1 MTYQSQVAIAR
12 TSDTEPADAVTHTA
26 DGPATADL
34 GPNDLQVA
42 TRFGVYAVEADK
54 TLRFERGLLG
64 FTQPGSFALLD
75 LPGEAPQAFR
85 LLQKVDDA
93 NLGFIV
99 LPLMG
104 ELEADAEADLQAVC
118 DARHVKRD
126 EAVFLLIAT
135 LRPKAEGGSENGVD
149 ITVNRRAPILLDG
162 QRMTG
167 AQVVLNDP
175 RYEVRYEL

>member
-1 MTYQSQVAIAR
+1 MTYQSQLAIAR
-12 TSDTEPADAVTHTA
+12 TSDTEPADAVTQTA
-26 DGPATADL
+26 DSSTPAGV
-34 GPNDLQVA
+34 GPNDLEVA

-64 FTQPGSFALLD
+64 FAQPGSFALLD

-99 LPLMG
+99 LPLAG
-104 ELEADAEADLQAVC
+104 ELEADAEADLQALC
-118 DARHVKRD
+118 EARHVKRAD
-126 EAVFLLIAT
+126 AVFLLIAT
-135 LRPKAEGGSENGVD
+135 LRPKAEGGVD

-162 QRMTG
+162 RRMTG

-175 RYEVRYEL
+175 RYEVRYTL